1 MLKRTFKTIAFLTI
15 AIILIAGFVSCIG
28 GADEITGSYSSGNT
42 SGGDNTSSGG
52 GSTNLPT
59 LPDGKPTLTN
69 DKPTSPDDNTNSTT
83 DDNKPFQD
91 DNPNNYYKVRAPF
104 AVGGDGYTNVSYKD
118 TNKLKQLW
126 LEQISR
132 KAAND
137 GKVFAIKNEANNRG
151 IDNFQNRH
159 THGEYSAQDYY
170 YFNENGDMVYKED
183 NQIIKKFMGAVII
196 EYRDISISGGN
207 INMMGYNDNRSAI
220 INISWSKRGEY
231 TVGGIYANTLTTE
244 QAREKYDGD
253 NPFRRGVFGFVTYRH
268 NVQTYHG
275 GFSYKNNLFERQY
288 INPGFIEIF
297 VMYDYENHGYSG
309 AASVHSYSAYHGIY
323 NYYKEYANHPGIYFT
338 PENMPYMTNHNL
350 YLGQKPD
357 FIDKHLNHS
366 ALFSDS
372 KRNKEFLFLP
382 GHRN

>member
-1 MLKRTFKTIAFLTI
+1 MLKRTFKTIAFLMI
-15 AIILIAGFVSCIG
+15 AVILVAGFVSCIG
-28 GADEITGSYSSGNT
+28 GADEITGSYSSGNV
-42 SGGDNTSSGG
+42 SGGDNTSGG
-52 GSTNLPT
+52 GINTT
-59 LPDGKPTLTN
+59 LPDISKDYTRFPS
-69 DKPTSPDDNTNSTT
+69 SPDDNTNSTT
-83 DDNKPFQD
+83 DDNQPFQD
-91 DNPNNYYKVRAPF
+91 DNPNNYYKIRVPF
-104 AVGGDGYTNVSYKD
+104 GVGGDGYTNVSYKD

-126 LEQISR
+126 LEQINR

-137 GKVFAIKNEANNRG
+137 GKVFAIKNEGNNRG

-183 NQIIKKFMGAVII
+183 NQIIKKFIGAVII
-196 EYRDISISGGN
+196 EYRDINIERGN
-207 INMMGYNDNRSAI
+207 INLMGFNDNRSAI
-220 INISWSKRGEY
+220 INISWSKKGVY

-253 NPFRRGVFGFVTYRH
+253 NPFRKGVFGFVTYRH

-275 GFSYKNNLFERQY
+275 GFSYANNLFERQY
-288 INPGFIEIF
+288 INPGFIEVF

-309 AASVHSYSAYHGIY
+309 AASVHSYYAYHGIY

-372 KRNKEFLFLP
+372 GRNKEFLFLP
-382 GHRN
+382 GHKN

>member
-28 GADEITGSYSSGNT
+28 GADEITGSYSSGNA
-42 SGGDNTSSGG
+42 SGEDNTSD
-52 GSTNLPT
+52 GSINTT
-59 LPDGKPTLTN
+59 LPNISKDYTRFPSL
-69 DKPTSPDDNTNSTT
+69 PDDNTNSTT

-91 DNPNNYYKVRAPF
+91 DNPNNYYKVRVPF
-104 AVGGDGYTNVSYKD
+104 GVGGDGYTNVSYKD

-126 LEQISR
+126 FDQISR
-132 KAAND
+132 KAVND
-137 GKVFAIKNEANNRG
+137 GKVFAIRNKANNRYAN
-151 IDNFQNRH
+151 NFQNRH

-170 YFNENGDMVYKED
+170 YFNENGDIVWKED

-196 EYRDISISGGN
+196 EYRDIN
-207 INMMGYNDNRSAI
+207 IERGHINLMGFNDNMKAI

-231 TVGGIYANTLTTE
+231 TVGAIYANTLTTE

-253 NPFRRGVFGFVTYRH
+253 NPFKEGVFDFVTYRH
-268 NVQTYHG
+268 NVETYHG
-275 GFSYKNNLFERQY
+275 GFSYQNNLFERQY
-288 INPGFIEIF
+288 INPGFIEVF
-297 VMYDYENHGYSG
+297 VMYDFGDHGLDG
-309 AASVHSYSAYHGIY
+309 AATVHSYYAYHGIY

-338 PENMPYMTNHNL
+338 PQNMPYMTNHNL

-366 ALFSDS
+366 AQFSDS
-372 KRNKEFLFLP
+372 WRNKEFKFMP

>member
-1 MLKRTFKTIAFLTI
+1 MIKKIFNKIAFLMI
-15 AIILIAGFVSCIG
+15 AVILVVGFVSCIG
-28 GADEITGSYSSGNT
+28 GADEITGSYSSGNV
-42 SGGDNTSSGG
+42 GGNNTSD
-52 GSTNLPT
+52 GSINTSFPNISKDYTRFPNLP
-59 LPDGKPTLTN
+59 DN
-69 DKPTSPDDNTNSTT
+69 NTNSTT

-91 DNPNNYYKVRAPF
+91 DNPNNYYKVRVPF
-104 AVGGDGYTNVSYKD
+104 GVGGDGYTNVSYKD

-126 LEQISR
+126 FEQIGR

-137 GKVFAIKNEANNRG
+137 GKVFAIRNKANNRG

-170 YFNENGDMVYKED
+170 YFNLNGDIVWKED

-196 EYRDISISGGN
+196 EYRDISIE
-207 INMMGYNDNRSAI
+207 MGHKTRFGINDNRKAI
-220 INISWSKRGEY
+220 VNISWSKRGEY

-244 QAREKYDGD
+244 QARERYDGD
-253 NPFRRGVFGFVTYRH
+253 NPFKEGVFDFVAYRH
-268 NVQTYHG
+268 NVETFHNG
-275 GFSYKNNLFERQY
+275 PVFANNLFERQY
-288 INPGFIEIF
+288 INPGFIEVF
-297 VMYDYENHGYSG
+297 VVYDFGDHGLDG
-309 AASVHSYSAYHGIY
+309 TATVHSYYAYHGIY

-357 FIDKHLNHS
+357 FIDERLNHS
-366 ALFSDS
+366 AQFSDS
-372 KRNKEFLFLP
+372 GRHKEFKFMP